1 MISIAFLK
9 TNNNFDRIIVMVHS
23 FYINYFKT
31 FSSYQKK
38 LDCNELQ
45 PYGALI
51 KKSFFIL
58 LLLFF
63 LIFLKFRF

>member
-1 MISIAFLK
+1 M
-9 TNNNFDRIIVMVHS
+9 HS
-23 FYINYFKT
+23 FYINCFKT

-51 KKSFFIL
+51 KESFFI
-58 LLLFF
+58 FY
-63 LIFLKFRF
+63 FLKVFWSFVSNVLKSPFLP

>member
-1 MISIAFLK
+1 M
-9 TNNNFDRIIVMVHS
+9 HS

-51 KKSFFIL
+51 KKSFFYFIIII
-58 LLLFF
+58 F